1 MKTDVINEQGFVVSV
16 VGASGLL
23 GRALLD
29 DLLSWIPVRMLY
41 LFDSPRNSGEELT
54 VEDGQSNSISLSVSV
69 LPPISEAAAD
79 IAIFG
84 ESSLVIFAVSP
95 SVAKPWIDACYE
107 EGLAVIDFSGAA
119 ASLSPP
125 VFPGLHSSDWVS
137 ESFTE
142 SRIVSVPSPAAYAI
156 AHLIL

>member
-69 LPPISEAAAD
+69 LPPISEAAASGCD
-79 IAIFG
+79 PLLRERHYVCQAFTKENRALRSRDLG
-84 ESSLVIFAVSP
+84 PGFFSKCESI
-95 SVAKPWIDACYE
+95 
-107 EGLAVIDFSGAA
+107 
-119 ASLSPP
+119 
-125 VFPGLHSSDWVS
+125 
-137 ESFTE
+137 
-142 SRIVSVPSPAAYAI
+142 
-156 AHLIL
+156 